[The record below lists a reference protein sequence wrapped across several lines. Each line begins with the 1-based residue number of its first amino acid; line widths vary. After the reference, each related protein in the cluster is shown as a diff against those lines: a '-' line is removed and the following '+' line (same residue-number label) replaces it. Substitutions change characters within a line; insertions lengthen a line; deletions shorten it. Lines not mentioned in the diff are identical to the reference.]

1 MDASQSFPDTSY
13 TASSQFS
20 DLWFPELMPLREPE
34 YGWLAADSDVN
45 AWIKIDMLRV
55 YSIIGLFLQHDQHN
69 YHLLTYNIK
78 YAVNESNYEYVATS
92 IEAEYIET
100 YTTYWFKHPASGR
113 YWIIEPLTTSSYRVV
128 KGDFIG
134 YIET

>member
-1 MDASQSFPDTSY
+1 MDASESFPDTSY
-13 TASSQFS
+13 TASSQYNN
-20 DLWFPELMPLREPE
+20 LWLPKMMSLREPQF
-34 YGWLAADSDVN
+34 GWIPAESDVN

-55 YSIIGLFLQHDQHN
+55 YSITGLFLQHASD

-100 YTTYWFKHPASGR
+100 YTLYWFNHSASGR
-113 YWIIEPLTTSSYRVV
+113 YWIIEPLTGSAFRAV
-128 KGDFIG
+128 KGEFIG
-134 YIET
+134 RIET